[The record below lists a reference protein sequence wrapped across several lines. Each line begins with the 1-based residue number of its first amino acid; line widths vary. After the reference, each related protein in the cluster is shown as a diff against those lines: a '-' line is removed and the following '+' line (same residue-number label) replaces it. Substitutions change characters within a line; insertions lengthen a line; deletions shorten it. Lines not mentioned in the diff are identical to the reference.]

1 MLFALCKF
9 NGYAQLIQN
18 ITIEES
24 TTTPFILQNDR
35 IYLQIQLFDENFNII
50 LDNGAP
56 KTNFPPTII
65 EKFTSLPDS
74 LICQTFPK
82 IPDLKDY
89 EKRVMLGI
97 GNYALILDTIRCRPD
112 GMFVLGVELFE
123 RRIVN
128 LDFVNETL
136 TLSNTLPEDINT
148 YIAIDM
154 SSQKHENRY
163 GVIQHYFLI
172 HIPDFK
178 NSFSQNV
185 PLVFH
190 IDLGANG
197 SIVPDKTIQKV
208 DYEKFSNDLT
218 LLSCLF
224 SSEIMF
230 NRPPLRISYSGG
242 GGKFSEAPQ
251 EEKFAHFDGWIGVD
265 ILKRFHSVIFDYQ
278 GKKLY
283 VKI

>member
-1 MLFALCKF
+1 MKKYLLFFMLFALCKF

-35 IYLQIQLFDENFNII
+35 IYLQIQLFDENFNVF

-56 KTNFPPTII
+56 KTKITPII
-65 EKFTSLPDS
+65 
-74 LICQTFPK
+74 
-82 IPDLKDY
+82 
-89 EKRVMLGI
+89 
-97 GNYALILDTIRCRPD
+97 
-112 GMFVLGVELFE
+112 
-123 RRIVN
+123 
-128 LDFVNETL
+128 
-136 TLSNTLPEDINT
+136 
-148 YIAIDM
+148 
-154 SSQKHENRY
+154 KHENRY

-178 NSFSQNV
+178 NSFYQNI
-185 PLVFH
+185 PLVFLV
-190 IDLGANG
+190 DLGARS
-197 SIVPDKTIQKV
+197 SIIADKTIKKV
-208 DYEKFSNDLT
+208 DYEKFSNDPSLI
-218 LLSCLF
+218 SCLF

-230 NRPPLRISYSGG
+230 NRPNMRISYSI
-242 GGKFSEAPQ
+242 GGKVSEFPQ
-251 EEKFAHFDGWIGVD
+251 EEAFVHFDGWIGVD